1 MKKSVNGRSLH
12 DDSIIIDAL
21 EISNWSKDV
30 FQMMRVGGLTAVNT
44 TISVLE
50 NFRQTINNITQWHR
64 WFDEYSD
71 TIIHVMTTDD
81 IKEAKKKG
89 KTGIIFGFQN
99 TSGIEDDLDLLA
111 IFNKLGVRIIQITYN
126 ETNYVGTGCLERYD
140 AGLTAFGLEVVEE
153 MNRLGILIDL
163 SHVGD
168 MTTMETI
175 EASQKPVAFTHANAR
190 SLYEYPRNKT
200 DEQLKAL
207 VKKGGVIG
215 ANSFPSFLPKGYG
228 STIKDYIDTIDYLV
242 DLVGIDHVG
251 IGTDFTDNQS
261 KAFFDWITR
270 GRSKRKAFMDIDYPV
285 IYPKGFRGAADFPNL
300 TQALLERGY
309 VESDVKKIMGENM
322 FRLFKEVWES

>member
-1 MKKSVNGRSLH
+1 MKKSENTRTLH

-30 FQMMRVGGLTAVNT
+30 FQMMRMGGLTAANT
-44 TISVLE
+44 TISILE
-50 NFRQTINNITQWHR
+50 NFRQTMDNITQWYR

-71 TIIHVMTTDD
+71 IIKHVVTTRD
-81 IKEAKKKG
+81 IGEAKTSN

-99 TSGIEDDLDLLA
+99 LSAIEDDLDLLR
-111 IFNKLGVRIIQITYN
+111 IFHRLGVRIIQLTYN

-140 AGLTAFGLEVVEE
+140 AGLTSFGLEVVEE

-175 EASQKPVAFTHANAR
+175 EASKKSVAFTHANAR
-190 SLYEYPRNKT
+190 SLFEYPRNKT

-215 ANSFPSFLPKGYG
+215 ANSFPSFLPKGYN
-228 STIKDYIDTIDYLV
+228 STLRDYVDTIDYLV
-242 DLVGIDHVG
+242 DRAGIDHVG
-251 IGTDFTDNQS
+251 IGTDFTDNQP
-261 KAFFDWITR
+261 KAFFDWITA
-270 GRSKRKAFMDIDYPV
+270 GRSKKKAFMDVDYPV
-285 IYPKGFRGAADFPNL
+285 IYPEGFRNPADFPNL
-300 TQALLERGY
+300 TQALLEKGY
-309 VESDVKKIMGENM
+309 AESDVKKILGENM
-322 FRLFKEVWES
+322 LRLFKEVWET